1 MRIASLFS
9 ILLLLLLAVG
19 GCGVATT
26 RPKMEMSVAAAAF
39 RAARVAKAQT
49 LASGYYRKA
58 EFYYLKAKSSYR
70 RKYFNKAKQYAKLAI
85 KFSEKAEFIAVKKA
99 TLDDL

>member
-1 MRIASLFS
+1 MVLGM
-9 ILLLLLLAVG
+9 G
-19 GCGVATT
+19 GCGVTMT
-26 RPKMEMSVAAAAF
+26 RPKREMSLAAAAF

-70 RKYFNKAKQYAKLAI
+70 RKYFNKAQQYAKLAI
-85 KFSEKAEFIAVKKA
+85 KFSEKAEFVAVKKA